1 MTLSDTV
8 NSLYANTPN
17 IVTDIIAFAT
27 AEIIVTTFFVNLS
40 PSPGMLYVMLLY
52 TSLQFLLE
60 IFKSVTSLFLT
71 TLQSR
76 RSTSLKYGSD
86 YFRFV
91 SDFSSTQFRVPQK
104 VEQTPVQQHID

>member
-8 NSLYANTPN
+8 NSLYAITPN
-17 IVTDIIAFAT
+17 IIIGIITIAT
-27 AEIIVTTFFVNLS
+27 AKIIVTMFFVNLS
-40 PSPGMLYVMLLY
+40 QSTEMLYVVLLF

-60 IFKSVTSLFLT
+60 IFKSVTSSILT
-71 TLQSR
+71 NLQSR
-76 RSTSLKYGSD
+76 CSTSLKYGSD

-104 VEQTPVQQHID
+104 VEQTPAQQYID